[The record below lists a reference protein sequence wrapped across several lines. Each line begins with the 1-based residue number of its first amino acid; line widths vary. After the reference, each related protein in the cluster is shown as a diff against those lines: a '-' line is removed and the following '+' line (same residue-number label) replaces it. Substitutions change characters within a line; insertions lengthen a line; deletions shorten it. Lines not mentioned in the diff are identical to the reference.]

1 MAEGKISRILEEK
14 QFFFIDKDYWCHFN
28 QYSKEPVIGDIVYY
42 EPAENNGKKSA
53 KNVKFIKNSFGVINR
68 DVSTNN
74 DFFENYLKS
83 IREGY
88 FKDDSLKKEL
98 IIDYP
103 QKLASLFQ
111 KKFDVN
117 KPTQIRKYYDQCRLK
132 IEGPFK
138 VRKNFEYAIA
148 ELYKMIPLIN
158 NAKMKG
164 LITNE
169 FYLFMENNIYEA
181 VKSPKNFIE
190 GFMPHFQS
198 LIGYYK
204 QK

>member
-1 MAEGKISRILEEK
+1 MAEGKITKIIEEK
-14 QFFFIDKDYWCHFN
+14 QFFFIDKDYWCHNN
-28 QYSKEPVIGDIVYY
+28 QYGREPLIGDIVNY
-42 EPAENNGKKSA
+42 EPVEINGKKSA
-53 KNVKFIKNSFGVINR
+53 KNVKYIRNSFGTTSN
-68 DVSTNN
+68 DVSISN
-74 DFFENYLKS
+74 DFFEEYLKN
-83 IREGY
+83 IEDGY
-88 FKDDSLKKEL
+88 FDANCLKKEF

-103 QKLASLFQ
+103 QKLAGLFQ
-111 KKFDVN
+111 KKPDIN
-117 KPTQIRKYYDQCRLK
+117 KSTQIRKYYDQLKMK

-138 VRKNFEYAIA
+138 FRKDFEYAKS

-164 LITNE
+164 HISIE
-169 FYLFMENNIYEA
+169 YYLFMEKNIYEA
-181 VKSPKNFIE
+181 VKSPKNFID